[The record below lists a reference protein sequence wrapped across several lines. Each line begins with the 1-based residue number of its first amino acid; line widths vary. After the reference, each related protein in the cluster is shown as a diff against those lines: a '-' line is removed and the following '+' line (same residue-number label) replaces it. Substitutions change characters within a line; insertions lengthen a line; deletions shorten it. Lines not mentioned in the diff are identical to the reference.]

1 MEMVV
6 EPDIW
11 RRRAIC
17 FFASQCITLFGSQ
30 IVQFAIVWYVTL
42 QTSSGIWVAAFAVCS
57 YLPQF
62 LVSFLGGVWAD
73 RHYRKRLIIG
83 ADALIAGVTL
93 IMLLIMPLITTES
106 ALLAA
111 LLFMSTIRSVGAGI
125 QSPAVNA
132 VIPQLVPEEHL
143 MRYNGINATMQSVV
157 QFAAPAVAA
166 VVLTTSTLRATLLI
180 DVLTAIIGIGVLSCI
195 RLRKQQASESTPSL
209 LADMGIGVR
218 YARSCMPVR
227 NALIVY
233 ALFIFLAVPAG
244 FLAGLF
250 VSRVYGDTYWY
261 LTAVELVGFAGMAAG
276 GLLMGAWGGFSER
289 RLTLASGLALFGV
302 TAIAMG
308 VSRSFVLYL
317 AFMAVYG
324 VALTAVQTVI
334 TTILQEES
342 EESTIGRVFGLMG
355 SLYSS
360 CYPIGMVIFGAM
372 ADSVPLQWIM
382 VASGVAL
389 MATAS
394 AAYYSQRGKTGV

>member
-1 MEMVV
+1 M
-6 EPDIW
+6 
-11 RRRAIC
+11 
-17 FFASQCITLFGSQ
+17 
-30 IVQFAIVWYVTL
+30 
-42 QTSSGIWVAAFAVCS
+42 
-57 YLPQF
+57 
-62 LVSFLGGVWAD
+62 
-73 RHYRKRLIIG
+73 
-83 ADALIAGVTL
+83 
-93 IMLLIMPLITTES
+93 
-106 ALLAA
+106 
-111 LLFMSTIRSVGAGI
+111 
-125 QSPAVNA
+125 
-132 VIPQLVPEEHL
+132 
-143 MRYNGINATMQSVV
+143 
-157 QFAAPAVAA
+157 
-166 VVLTTSTLRATLLI
+166 
-180 DVLTAIIGIGVLSCI
+180 
-195 RLRKQQASESTPSL
+195 
-209 LADMGIGVR
+209 
-218 YARSCMPVR
+218 
-227 NALIVY
+227 
-233 ALFIFLAVPAG
+233 PAG

-250 VSRVYGDTYWY
+250 VSRVYGDTYWH

-324 VALTAVQTVI
+324 VALTAVQTII